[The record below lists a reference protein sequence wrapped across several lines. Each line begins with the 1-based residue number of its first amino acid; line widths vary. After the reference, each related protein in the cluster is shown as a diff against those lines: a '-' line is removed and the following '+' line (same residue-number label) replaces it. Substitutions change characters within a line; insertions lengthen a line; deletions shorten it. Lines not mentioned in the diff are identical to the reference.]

1 PHYHS
6 FSNPAFRKLIILR
19 YLRNNLP
26 LDISITTE
34 IGFISPQKS
43 YPRLGKWWTL
53 EREKLFPLTFV
64 FHERSALMLKIF
76 GGMIIGSLM
85 TMMLLGG
92 VSAADQ
98 VFSNV
103 QALYFDQIPRP
114 DTTTTLLLLVIL
126 SIFLASLTLW
136 PTKPVLDTKRIT
148 KQLRRHC

>member
-1 PHYHS
+1 
-6 FSNPAFRKLIILR
+6 
-19 YLRNNLP
+19 
-26 LDISITTE
+26 
-34 IGFISPQKS
+34 
-43 YPRLGKWWTL
+43 
-53 EREKLFPLTFV
+53 
-64 FHERSALMLKIF
+64 MLKIF